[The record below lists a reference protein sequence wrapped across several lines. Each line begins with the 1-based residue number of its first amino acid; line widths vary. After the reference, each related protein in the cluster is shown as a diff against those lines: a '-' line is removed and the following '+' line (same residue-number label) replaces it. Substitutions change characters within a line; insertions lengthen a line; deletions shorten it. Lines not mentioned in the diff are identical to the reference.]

1 MVSKKSVSSY
11 ATFFSASVRNS
22 LKATIIT
29 SEKCR
34 ENISSR
40 EQSNRNDDNTK
51 VWLDK
56 IYELFT
62 LHFIYAFFSRLER
75 PE

>member
-1 MVSKKSVSSY
+1 MVPKKCRSY
-11 ATFFSASVRNS
+11 ATFFSESVRNS
-22 LKATIIT
+22 LKATIIA

-56 IYELFT
+56 I
-62 LHFIYAFFSRLER
+62 
-75 PE
+75 